1 MNGDSVNNWRPA
13 PQAKEVVAEAV
24 QHSEL
29 KDVTCGGGIPI
40 CFFSFACL
48 VLSTGTQI
56 SSNIKFFIL
65 DMDLLI

>member
-29 KDVTCGGGIPI
+29 KDVTCGGGGYQFV
-40 CFFSFACL
+40 FF
-48 VLSTGTQI
+48 
-56 SSNIKFFIL
+56 
-65 DMDLLI
+65 LLLAWC

>member
-29 KDVTCGGGIPI
+29 KDVTGGGGYQ
-40 CFFSFACL
+40 FVFFACL
-48 VLSTGTQI
+48 VLSSSAHKYHQI
-56 SSNIKFFIL
+56 SNFSYYG
-65 DMDLLI
+65 MDLLI

>member
-1 MNGDSVNNWRPA
+1 MNGDSMNNWRPA

-29 KDVTCGGGIPI
+29 KDVTCGGGDTIL
-40 CFFSFACL
+40 FFFCL
-48 VLSTGTQI
+48 VFSTGTQV